1 MNKDLHDID
10 DLFKNSIDG
19 HAEEVPPDVWNNIDH
34 SLDKKQAAFYKRKYF
49 TVRAAAILLVLIGGA
64 TIAAILRFH
73 NPERRS
79 RLNSENAV
87 TVSGVNKAGKAR
99 KNKIEEDSFNK
110 PVEGKTNSIAKNI
123 PLDNKETNGFD
134 TTGST
139 NKTAIAK
146 KESSKKYSSMNSR
159 TYSAQKNEGLTTI
172 SHSNKTQKQKVPVK
186 YKPVLETS
194 VDFVTSQSNNKV
206 EEKKTIERSGKII
219 DTPKETKIISRTTLF
234 EAKPL
239 KENPAGLVATLS
251 LTHLKSSINF
261 AVSSSVAQKS
271 RPGISLHSWSISP
284 MYAQNINLNTL
295 KDDDHFRDPRNNRL
309 EAKRTEQRSTGFTAG
324 LGIQKEIGENVVLQ
338 TGIQYFL
345 SQTDIQPK
353 TIFARPDDHGDVRYQ
368 FRCSSGDS
376 YLSSKTGTTP
386 SVGDSIKTSY
396 SKSILSYLQV
406 PLLVSYKIGFGRFS
420 FMPSAGF
427 QTNFLLG
434 GKLNSSLS
442 NTTGEEE
449 VSSSIKGLKPMYW
462 SGAVQPQLN
471 YKLNDQISF
480 DFSPNINFS
489 LSPIN
494 KETAVR
500 TYQNMLSLG
509 AGVRIKL

>member
-206 EEKKTIERSGKII
+206 EEKKNIERSGKII

-338 TGIQYFL
+338 TGIQLKGRKADDANELTWNSSNEKNITEYIVERKLSNENRFNPIGIVKANETKFYDNRPL
-345 SQTDIQPK
+345 DGMNLYRLKVVYNNKIEYSNTVSIASQTNAITVYPNPVLHQWNVVISNNKPMNYKMELIDI
-353 TIFARPDDHGDVRYQ
+353 
-368 FRCSSGDS
+368 SG
-376 YLSSKTGTTP
+376 K
-386 SVGDSIKTSY
+386 
-396 SKSILSYLQV
+396 
-406 PLLVSYKIGFGRFS
+406 LVFS
-420 FMPSAGF
+420 FETKAAANSTF
-427 QTNFLLG
+427 NFSRKEEWKPGMYLLRII
-434 GKLNSSLS
+434 NQS
-442 NTTGEEE
+442 
-449 VSSSIKGLKPMYW
+449 
-462 SGAVQPQLN
+462 SGAVEIR
-471 YKLNDQISF
+471 KLVLQ
-480 DFSPNINFS
+480 
-489 LSPIN
+489 
-494 KETAVR
+494 
-500 TYQNMLSLG
+500 
-509 AGVRIKL
+509 